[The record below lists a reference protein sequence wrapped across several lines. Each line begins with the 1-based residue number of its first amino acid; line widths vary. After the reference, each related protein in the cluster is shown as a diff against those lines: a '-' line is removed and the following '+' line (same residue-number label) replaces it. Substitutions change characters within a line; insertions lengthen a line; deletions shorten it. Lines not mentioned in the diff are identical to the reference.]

1 MTALD
6 KVQLAI
12 AVVALALQLLATFM
26 ARPLREITPRRLWLC
41 LMTLNFFVLLRRS
54 LSLAQVGFGWSGQ
67 HYENV
72 AVLDGLA
79 VSVFMVLSIHGLRKH
94 LLKSK
99 QDATELAAAT
109 LELAQEVKAES
120 SAAYRLALYF
130 IQRKENV
137 KGEHSERGEKGP
149 PGPVGPRGPRG
160 AVA

>member
-1 MTALD
+1 
-6 KVQLAI
+6 
-12 AVVALALQLLATFM
+12 
-26 ARPLREITPRRLWLC
+26 
-41 LMTLNFFVLLRRS
+41 
-54 LSLAQVGFGWSGQ
+54 
-67 HYENV
+67 
-72 AVLDGLA
+72 
-79 VSVFMVLSIHGLRKH
+79 MVLSIHGLRKH